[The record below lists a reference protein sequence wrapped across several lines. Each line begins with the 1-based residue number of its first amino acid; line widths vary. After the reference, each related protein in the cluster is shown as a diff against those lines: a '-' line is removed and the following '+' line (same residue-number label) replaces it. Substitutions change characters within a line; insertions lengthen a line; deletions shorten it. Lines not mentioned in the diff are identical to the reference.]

1 MYYYLYLYNNIFES
15 KIIPLTF
22 SFSQNWGRFETE
34 THFILLRQPSIQI
47 LPQIFLRTVTGHRL
61 SDQALMGQMN
71 RYAGGQLNG
80 FKRGHFRGGYWPR
93 CVFSAF
99 VRCGAKALKYSLSK
113 KKIILFMS
121 NIFTKYFLFVFI
133 SVEPLIY
140 ITRSFLVQRMEQ
152 QVEEL
157 RSKKKCMK
165 NYSRTRVVNF
175 FSNQNNQHTTLDL
188 NKVSLR
194 SSSFFLQFVH
204 KCRILFIANTILLF
218 SLWLEIVFF

>member
-34 THFILLRQPSIQI
+34 THFRLLRQPSIQI
-47 LPQIFLRTVTGHRL
+47 LPQFFLRTVTGHRL

-99 VRCGAKALKYSLSK
+99 VRCGAKALKYSLSEK
-113 KKIILFMS
+113 YIYTHVFMS

-157 RSKKKCMK
+157 RSEKKLYEKLQQDQSCK
-165 NYSRTRVVNF
+165 F
-175 FSNQNNQHTTLDL
+175 F
-188 NKVSLR
+188 
-194 SSSFFLQFVH
+194 FPI
-204 KCRILFIANTILLF
+204 RIISILLQ
-218 SLWLEIVFF
+218 I